1 LLPTGQDVG
10 RAMGLP
16 DELILSSDN
25 EFSIGVG
32 KPDASSPEISPADK
46 DALKQLFGDATPL
59 WYYILKEAEVFS
71 QGRTLGPVGG
81 RIVTE
86 VFVGLLLADPTCF
99 LNIDPNWKPVA
110 GRFGC
115 VKKGKFT
122 MADLVTFA
130 SN

>member
-1 LLPTGQDVG
+1 
-10 RAMGLP
+10 MGLP
-16 DELILSSDN
+16 DELILSTDN

-46 DALKQLFGDATPL
+46 DALKQLFGDTTPL

-86 VFVGLLLADPTCF
+86 TTAIEMVQTF
-99 LNIDPNWKPVA
+99 LTTA
-110 GRFGC
+110 YLGGRHQRRLD
-115 VKKGKFT
+115 KIT
-122 MADLVTFA
+122 QLERD
-130 SN
+130 SHWS